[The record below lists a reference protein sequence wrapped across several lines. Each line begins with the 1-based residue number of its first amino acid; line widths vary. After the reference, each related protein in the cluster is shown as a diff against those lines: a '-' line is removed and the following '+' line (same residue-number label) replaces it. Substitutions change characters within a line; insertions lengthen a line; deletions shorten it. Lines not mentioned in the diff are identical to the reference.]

1 MDLNAGKPER
11 TDMWT
16 NDLSVGVDIIDE
28 DHQAFF
34 RLAKLLHDVM
44 ESSDKNQDALIETA
58 INILEEYVAG
68 HFLREET
75 AMAAAGYPFLTEH
88 IAAHDA
94 FTARAH
100 QIALDYKNGHKE
112 VAATI
117 SDLVTRWIIG
127 HIRTMDMQYHG
138 ILTND
143 NVDDRPLAYLIG
155 GGDDEIDE

>member
-16 NDLSVGVDIIDE
+16 NDLSVGVDIIYE

-75 AMAAAGYPFLTEH
+75 ANRPSRMAL
-88 IAAHDA
+88 
-94 FTARAH
+94 
-100 QIALDYKNGHKE
+100 
-112 VAATI
+112 
-117 SDLVTRWIIG
+117 IIG
-127 HIRTMDMQYHG
+127 ATKNPSSSALM
-138 ILTND
+138 
-143 NVDDRPLAYLIG
+143 IG
-155 GGDDEIDE
+155 RRQLSWPVRRQL